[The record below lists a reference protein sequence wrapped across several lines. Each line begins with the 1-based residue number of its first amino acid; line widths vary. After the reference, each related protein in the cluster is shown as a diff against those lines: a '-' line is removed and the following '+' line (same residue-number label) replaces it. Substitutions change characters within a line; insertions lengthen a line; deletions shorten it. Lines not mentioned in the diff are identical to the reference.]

1 MKTRVVDLS
10 HPMIPGKMNRGL
22 DVKLLVGDTRPW
34 GSGVPDAKPLITDH
48 PVDERNTVP
57 VPDGNYFLMAEVSF
71 NTHTGT
77 HIEIPYH
84 CLRGEQDFTEYPLEN
99 LCGPAV
105 FLRLR
110 GFAQKAVLELEDV
123 KAAATAAGGVQQ
135 GDMVFLETGW
145 DRFFFDDEELYLKA
159 PYPSYEAVKWIV
171 SHDIRMFG
179 MDIGFIESPRNP
191 RHDNHLLIMESGA
204 SLIEN
209 MAHLD
214 RVQGH
219 RAMVYCLPLAIKGA
233 DSMPVRIVAIEG
245 AEA

>member
-1 MKTRVVDLS
+1 MKRSVVDLS
-10 HPMIPGKMNRGL
+10 HAMLPGRMNREL
-22 DVKLLVGDTRPW
+22 EVKLMVGDTRPW
-34 GSGVPDAKPLITDH
+34 GSEDPQARPLVSDH
-48 PVDERNTVP
+48 PVEERETVP
-57 VPDGNYFLMAEVSF
+57 VPDGYYFLMSEVTF
-71 NTHTGT
+71 NTHAGT

-84 CLRGEQDFTEYPLEN
+84 CMKGKQDFTEVPLED

-110 GFAQKAVLELEDV
+110 GFDDLSVLGLDAVRE
-123 KAAATAAGGVQQ
+123 AAERAGGIRE

-145 DRFFFDDEELYLKA
+145 DRFFFDDPARYMKA
-159 PYPSYEAVKWIV
+159 PYPSSEAVAWIV
-171 SHDIRMFG
+171 DHGIRIFG

-214 RVQGH
+214 RVQGN
-219 RAMVYCLPLAIKGA
+219 RSMVYCFPLAIKGA

-245 AEA
+245 EEE